1 MTQSLKEFR
10 NAYLDLLLNFLWRQ
24 WSALGVAGYAKSEDT
39 WVIDPEALLIFTASI
54 GRYEPR
60 LFDEVLDW
68 LDVNGR
74 FINIQRL
81 RTILKKE
88 QFVGGPV
95 ISAIASLMSQRA
107 AMTKWKR
114 LAEAYVDSGN
124 GNPLFYH
131 KSGEALPV
139 VGKSDERFESQGFR
153 RNVIELRG
161 NSQPFRPEPVTNQAL
176 RLRALLGV
184 NARCEIMLYLLV
196 NGSGHPR
203 GISRETYY
211 FQKTVQ
217 DTLVEMN
224 RSGLILSTTVGREKH
239 YKLMTGYWHEMLVGE
254 KDIGRWITWP
264 PLFSALERV
273 WLMLNQDQL
282 LNLEPLLQASE
293 LRNFMLTVRP
303 DLERAGLKGV
313 FSDDQAYTG
322 EEFTDILLGDVRRL
336 LG

>member
-10 NAYLDLLLNFLWRQ
+10 DIYLDLLLNFLWRQ
-24 WSALGVAGYAKSEDT
+24 WSALGVAGYAKSDDS

-88 QFVGGPV
+88 KFVGGPV
-95 ISAIASLMSQRA
+95 ISAIASLMSKRA
-107 AMTKWKR
+107 AMNKWKR
-114 LAEAYVDSGN
+114 LAEAYGKTMEHEA
-124 GNPLFYH
+124 LFYH
-131 KSGEALPV
+131 KNGEPLPV
-139 VGKSDERFESQGFR
+139 VGKVDTDFSAHGFR
-153 RNVIELRG
+153 RNPIELRG
-161 NSQPFRPEPVTNQAL
+161 NSQPFRPEPVTNLAL
-176 RLRALLGV
+176 RLRALFGV

-196 NGSGHPR
+196 SGSGHPR
-203 GISRETYY
+203 RISRETYY

-217 DTLVEMN
+217 DTLVEMS
-224 RSGLILSTTVGREKH
+224 RSGLILATTEGREKH
-239 YKLMTGYWHEMLVGE
+239 YKLVPSYWREMLVGD
-254 KDIGRWITWP
+254 KAIDCWITWP

-273 WLMLNQDQL
+273 WLMLNQDEI

-293 LRNFMLTVRP
+293 LRDFMLGVRP
-303 DLERAGLKGV
+303 DIERAGLKGA
-313 FSDDQAYTG
+313 FSDDQAYLGEAYTG
-322 EEFTDILLGDVRRL
+322 IFLADVRKLLG
-336 LG
+336 